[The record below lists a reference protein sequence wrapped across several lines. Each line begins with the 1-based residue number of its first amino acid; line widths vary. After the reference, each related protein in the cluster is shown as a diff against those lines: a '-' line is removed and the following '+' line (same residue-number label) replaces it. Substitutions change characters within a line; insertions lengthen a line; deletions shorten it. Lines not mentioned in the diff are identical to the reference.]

1 MVSNVYIPEEGDIV
15 WLDFT
20 PQSGHEQAGRRPGL
34 VVSPPKKYNRI
45 GLALICPITSK
56 QKGYPFEIS
65 LSSSD
70 GFTSGVVLA
79 DQIRS
84 LDWKARNA
92 SFKETAGSAVVDGVK
107 DLLMLLIGK

>member
-1 MVSNVYIPEEGDIV
+1 MVSNAYIPEEGDIV

-34 VVSPPKKYNRI
+34 VVSPKKYNKI
-45 GLALICPITSK
+45 GLALICPITNK
-56 QKGYPFEIS
+56 KKGYPFEIS

-70 GFTSGVVLA
+70 GFTSGVILA

-84 LDWKARNA
+84 LDWRARNA
-92 SFKETAGSAVVDGVK
+92 TYKEATSAAVVDGVK

>member
-1 MVSNVYIPEEGDIV
+1 MVIDAYIPEAGDIV

-20 PQSGHEQAGRRPGL
+20 SQSGHEQARRRPGL
-34 VVSPPKKYNRI
+34 VISPKKYNRI

-70 GFTSGVVLA
+70 GIPSGVVLA

-92 SFKETAGSAVVDGVK
+92 SFKETADAAVMDGVK
-107 DLLMLLIGK
+107 DLLLLLIGK

>member
-34 VVSPPKKYNRI
+34 VVSPKKYNRI

-56 QKGYPFEIS
+56 QKKGILSKYLYPVVMALPLV
-65 LSSSD
+65 LSWL
-70 GFTSGVVLA
+70 T
-79 DQIRS
+79 RYE
-84 LDWKARNA
+84 A
-92 SFKETAGSAVVDGVK
+92 SIGRQE
-107 DLLMLLIGK
+107 MLLSRKPPVLLWSMVSRIC